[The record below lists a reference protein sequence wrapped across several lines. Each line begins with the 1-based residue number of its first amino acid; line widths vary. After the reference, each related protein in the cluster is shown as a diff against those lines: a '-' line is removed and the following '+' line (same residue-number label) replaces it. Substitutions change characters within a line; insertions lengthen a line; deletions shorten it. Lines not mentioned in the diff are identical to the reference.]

1 MPISLRA
8 AALRTALERALD
20 EPVHLLTTQHGTRM
34 YVPAPEAR
42 DPAWPVI
49 LAALRSADQ
58 WGSTDHSGIPELW
71 AEVCDGAGV

>member
-1 MPISLRA
+1 VPISLRA

-20 EPVHLLTTQHGTRM
+20 EPVHLLATDSGTRL

-42 DPAWPVI
+42 DPVWPTV

-58 WGSTDHSGIPELW
+58 WGSTDHSGAPELW
-71 AEVCDGAGV
+71 AEVADRADP